1 MVNIEL
7 LNREFFCC
15 NIYKDVLYLKPSYT
29 IEKSHFTVEIP
40 HIESMQFAPLSIVKR
55 YAK

>member
-1 MVNIEL
+1 MVITDL

-15 NIYKDVLYLKPSYT
+15 NICEDILYLKHYT
-29 IEKSHFTVEIP
+29 IEKSHFTVEFP
-40 HIESMQFAPLSIVKR
+40 HIESMQFTPLSIVKR